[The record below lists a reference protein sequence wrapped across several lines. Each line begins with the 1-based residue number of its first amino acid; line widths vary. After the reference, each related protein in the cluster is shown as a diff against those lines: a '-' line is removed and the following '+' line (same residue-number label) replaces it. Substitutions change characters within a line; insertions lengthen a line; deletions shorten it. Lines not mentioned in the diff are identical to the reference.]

1 MEIIIGKTS
10 GFCHGVRNAVDKA
23 TEEVENSVAQVYCL
37 GELVHNKHVTNNL
50 EQKGLIFIE
59 NIEEAK
65 GTTIIRA
72 HGVTKETYQK
82 AQEIGI
88 ELKDLTC
95 PKVLKIHDIAE
106 QYSKNGY
113 YIFLVGIAN
122 HPETIGTFSFCG
134 KNASIIENISD
145 LEQAVTKFSETNSKK
160 ALLITQTTF
169 NLRKFE
175 EITRALKEMLEIENN
190 TSKTAERVELKVIN
204 TICLS
209 TELRQKETEE
219 LSQKVDLM
227 LIIGGRNSSNTN
239 KLYDI
244 SSKNCK
250 NVIFAESKEDVDINK
265 IKQFEKIGI
274 MAGASTPRE
283 SIDSIVNFIKQE
295 AEKVNA

>member
-23 TEEVENSVAQVYCL
+23 TEELEQSKENVYCL
-37 GELVHNKHVTNNL
+37 GELVHNKHVTNTL
-50 EQKGLIFIE
+50 QEKGLTFIE
-59 NIEEAK
+59 NIEQANGK
-65 GTTIIRA
+65 TIIRA
-72 HGVTKETYQK
+72 HGVTKDTYAK
-82 AQEIGI
+82 AQELNI
-88 ELKDLTC
+88 EVKDLTC

-106 QYSKNGY
+106 EYSKNGY

-134 KNASIIENISD
+134 ENASIIENICD
-145 LEQAVTKFSETNSKK
+145 LEKIVVEFNEKNINK

-175 EITRALKEMLEIENN
+175 EIAEKLKEMIKE
-190 TSKTAERVELKVIN
+190 SELKVIN

-209 TELRQKETEE
+209 TELRQKETET
-219 LSQKVDLM
+219 LSQNVDLM

-244 SSKNCK
+244 SSKYCE
-250 NVIFAESKEDVDINK
+250 NVIFAESLEDIDIEF
-265 IKQFEKIGI
+265 IKKFEKIGI
-274 MAGASTPRE
+274 MAGASTPRQ

-295 AEKVNA
+295 VEK